1 MHDFR
6 LNIQLAVALLSKV
19 QSLLVIAS
27 VSFQLSTT
35 QVAPNSLP

>member
-6 LNIQLAVALLSKV
+6 INIQLAVALLSKV
-19 QSLLVIAS
+19 QSLLIVAS

-35 QVAPNSLP
+35 QVDSN